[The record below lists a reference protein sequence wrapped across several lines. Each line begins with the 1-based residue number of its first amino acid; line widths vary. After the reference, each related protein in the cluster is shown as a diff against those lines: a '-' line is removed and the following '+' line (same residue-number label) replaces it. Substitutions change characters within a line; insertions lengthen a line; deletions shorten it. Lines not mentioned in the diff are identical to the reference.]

1 MFQSE
6 HLDDEN
12 DRVLKVMQEE
22 KTFTKTDVSF
32 SDIMESSAGK
42 VY

>member
-22 KTFTKTDVSF
+22 KTFTKADVSF
-32 SDIMESSAGK
+32 SDVLNCSAGK

>member
-22 KTFTKTDVSF
+22 KTFTKTDVSL
-32 SDIMESSAGK
+32 SDIMESYSGK

>member
-12 DRVLKVMQEE
+12 DRVLKVMQKE
-22 KTFTKTDVSF
+22 KTFTKTDVSL
-32 SDIMESSAGK
+32 SDAMESRAGK